1 MNRIERWAIVLVCA
15 LAWGCSAPAE
25 NPLADGVTPE
35 IEALLIER
43 SIEQIEL
50 AENFTND
57 TFEQVQQKH
66 IDTMVEDMRD
76 AARVNL
82 QNRFKKIRI
91 LEMSQTVQIERESA
105 AVETRV
111 VDSENALAL
120 VNLRGT
126 RTYYTDNAT
135 KTSQTQFSLPWAIS
149 VDNGEL
155 VFRHRG
161 VRMRNLSN

>member
-1 MNRIERWAIVLVCA
+1 MNRIERLAIALLCA
-15 LAWGCSAPAE
+15 LASGCPAPAE

-35 IEALLIER
+35 IEALLIQR

-66 IDTMVEDMRD
+66 IETMVEDMRD

-91 LEMSQTVQIERESA
+91 LDMSQTVQIDRESA

-111 VDSENALAL
+111 VDSENVLAL
-120 VNLRGT
+120 VTLSGS

-135 KTSQTQFSLPWAIS
+135 KTSKTQFSLPWAIS
-149 VDNGEL
+149 VDDGEL
-155 VFRHRG
+155 VLRHRG
-161 VRMRNLSN
+161 VRMRNLAN

>member
-1 MNRIERWAIVLVCA
+1 MNRIERLAFVLVCA
-15 LAWGCSAPAE
+15 LTSGCSAPAE

-35 IEALLIER
+35 IEAQLIDR

-57 TFEQVQQKH
+57 TFEQVQQEH
-66 IDTMVEDMRD
+66 IETMVDDMRE

-82 QNRFKKIRI
+82 QNRFNKIRI
-91 LEMSQTVQIERESA
+91 LEMSQTVQIDRGSA
-105 AVETRV
+105 AVETRI

-120 VNLRGT
+120 VTLKGT
-126 RTYYTDNAT
+126 RTYYTNNAT
-135 KTSQTQFSLPWAIS
+135 KTSKTQFSLPWTIS
-149 VDNGEL
+149 VDDGEL

-161 VRMRNLSN
+161 VRMRNLAD